1 MISQPNDPSSDLRWQ
16 RRKESRPSEIIEA
29 AFDLFT
35 EKGFSATK
43 MDEIARRAGISKGSL
58 YNYFKSKEAIF
69 EAVVT
74 EDIIPIIDQVEQE
87 IASNQDSSEALIRC
101 FIHGMTAHTQ
111 GTRLEIIPKLI
122 VSESG
127 NFPDL
132 TRFFVQ
138 QVTKRVRRAVEGMIQ
153 KGIAQQEF
161 IQCDPQIT
169 ARLLLAPIFQAQIWK
184 YSLKPYDDLYDPE
197 LYVTTHLNIFLHGI
211 IRSAH
216 ND

>member
-1 MISQPNDPSSDLRWQ
+1 MPLHTESSAELRWQ
-16 RRKESRPSEIIEA
+16 RRKESRPGEIIEA

-43 MDEIARRAGISKGSL
+43 MDEIAHRAGISKGSL

-74 EDIIPIIDQVEQE
+74 EDIIPIIDQVEEE
-87 IASNQDSSEALIRC
+87 IASNEDSSEDLIRC
-101 FIHGMTAHTQ
+101 FILGMTAHTQ
-111 GTRLEIIPKLI
+111 GTRLDIIPKLI

-132 TRFFVQ
+132 TKFFVD
-138 QVTKRVRRAVEGMIQ
+138 QVTKRVRKVLEGMVQ
-153 KGIAQQEF
+153 KGIAQKEF
-161 IQCDPQIT
+161 IECDPQVT

-184 YSLKPYDDLYDPE
+184 YSLKPYDDQYDHE
-197 LYVTTHLNIFLHGI
+197 LYINTHLNIFLHGI
-211 IRSAH
+211 KRSAQ
-216 ND
+216 NG